1 MSAGKGKVVIDG
13 LRAGGLFIASTFSF
27 QLSGISLISSNS
39 WLIINISGIPSEE
52 IQIPILLS

>member
-1 MSAGKGKVVIDG
+1 MLKRKKPK
-13 LRAGGLFIASTFSF
+13 RAGAKMNKKWFLNFA
-27 QLSGISLISSNS
+27 